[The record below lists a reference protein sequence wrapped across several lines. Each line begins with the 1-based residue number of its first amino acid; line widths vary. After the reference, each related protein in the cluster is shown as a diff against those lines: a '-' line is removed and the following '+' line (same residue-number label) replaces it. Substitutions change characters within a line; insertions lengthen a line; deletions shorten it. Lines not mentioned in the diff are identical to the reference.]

1 MTSNNSTRDSLIRI
15 KNGYKARKKTIILQ
29 RSNLCIEILKILRQ
43 EGYIKGFQVGD
54 RSINVLLKYFRD
66 KPVIK
71 DIIYYSPLSAKTTVS
86 FKQLKQLC
94 ENKSKK
100 TNGLNLNILST
111 SLGLLSDYTCLDNR
125 LGGKLLLMI
134 I

>member
-1 MTSNNSTRDSLIRI
+1 MTLNNSISDSIARI
-15 KNGYKARKKTIILQ
+15 KNGYKARKQVITLK
-29 RSNLCIEILKILRQ
+29 RSNLCIEILKILRN
-43 EGYIKGFQVGD
+43 EGYIKGFKIEKQ
-54 RSINVLLKYFRD
+54 SINVILKYFQN

-71 DIIYYSPLSAKTTVS
+71 DIIYYSPLNIKNTLS

-94 ENKSKK
+94 ENKK

-111 SLGLLSDYTCLDNR
+111 SYGVLSDYNCLNTK